1 MGDYALMLLTPH
13 LWVNAYENLLVVCTL
28 SDLYLA
34 ISRTIQQLSNFLL
47 SRIEQIRKD
56 KI

>member
-34 ISRTIQQLSNFLL
+34 ISRTIQQLSNFN
-47 SRIEQIRKD
+47 
-56 KI
+56 KII